1 MDDPRNVSWGDG
13 SPIEFWADSPDL
25 LCFDPMA
32 LDFLAEQLG
41 SMPPLSQDALRDRL
55 IELCQNASD
64 MAYYQIE
71 DFSPGL
77 FRLDLHDICKFGSE
91 EEDMSDEEWERSQ
104 SDQDEVPPQYFAVD
118 SAAILIA
125 DISHLKQL
133 TQVLTPEQY
142 DLAMAEDTVL
152 PEINEALG
160 GPYYALAMPCSEL
173 EFDGDG
179 TYMIRKG
186 AIQCVKE

>member
-13 SPIEFWADSPDL
+13 SPLEFQADSPDL

-41 SMPPLSQDALRDRL
+41 SMPPLPQDALRDRL
-55 IELCQNASD
+55 IQLCQNASD

-71 DFSPGL
+71 NFRPGL
-77 FRLDLHDICKFGSE
+77 FRLDLRDICKFGSE

-104 SDQDEVPPQYFAVD
+104 SDEDEVPPQYFAVD

-133 TQVLTPEQY
+133 TQLLTPEQY
-142 DLAMAEDTVL
+142 DLALGDDTIF
-152 PEINEALG
+152 PEINRALG
-160 GPYYALAMPCSEL
+160 GPFYALAMPCSGS
-173 EFDGDG
+173 EFDGDATYTICKG
-179 TYMIRKG
+179 TITR
-186 AIQCVKE
+186 VKE